1 MSMTTTLEHIHDLIQ
16 RGDVSKAENELNSA
30 TNDVVDAIDRRLYHA
45 IILEKQCRWH
55 EAVQAYERVLEQDPQ
70 HTEAAFKLA
79 VLADRFGEDERAIE
93 LYEIVTSEPPTHVNA
108 LLNLAVLYEDDERY
122 RDALTC
128 IDRILAEYPNHS
140 RAGSYLKDI
149 ESSLDMYYDEDRER
163 YREKRNALLETPISD
178 FELGVRSRNCLKQMD
193 INNLGDLLRTTAS
206 ELLSYKNFGETSL
219 HEIETMLTQK
229 NLRLGQ
235 LLDEKEGDWNPSIG
249 NLTGSTSGQSNLL
262 NRSVA
267 EMELSVRARKCLM
280 RLGVASI
287 GELVQHSE
295 AELLAIKNFG
305 GTSLS
310 EIKRRL
316 TELGLDLKA

>member
-1 MSMTTTLEHIHDLIQ
+1 MITTLENIQQLIED
-16 RGDVSKAENELNSA
+16 GDVSKAENELNAA
-30 TNDVVDAIDRRLYHA
+30 TNDAVDAIDRRLYHA

-55 EAVQAYERVLEQDPQ
+55 EAVQAYERVMELDPQ
-70 HTEAAFKLA
+70 HSDAAFRLA
-79 VLADRFGEDERAIE
+79 ILADRFGEDERAIE

-122 RDALTC
+122 RDALVC
-128 IDRILAEYPNHS
+128 IDRILSEYPNHS
-140 RAGSYLKDI
+140 RARAYQKDI

-193 INNLGDLLRTTAS
+193 INTLGDLLRTTAS

-219 HEIETMLTQK
+219 HEIETMLSQK
-229 NLRLGQ
+229 GLRLGQ
-235 LLDEKEGDWNPSIG
+235 LLDEKEGDWGPALASVAGETPAQG
-249 NLTGSTSGQSNLL
+249 NIN

-280 RLGVASI
+280 RLGVATI
-287 GELVQHSE
+287 GELIQHSE

-305 GTSLS
+305 GTSLA
-310 EIKRRL
+310 EIKKRL
-316 TELGLDLKA
+316 NEFGLSLKS